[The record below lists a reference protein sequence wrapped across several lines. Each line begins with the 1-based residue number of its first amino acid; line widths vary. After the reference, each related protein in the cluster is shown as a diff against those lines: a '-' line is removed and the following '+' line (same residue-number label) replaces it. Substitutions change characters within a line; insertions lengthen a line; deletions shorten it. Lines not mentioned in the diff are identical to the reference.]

1 MWSSGGHTPF
11 TMHSVFLL
19 DAARR
24 RGCSVLWNPHWASFP
39 RREWQ
44 KVNPWCLFVIISA
57 WSHAPLSQ
65 LGTAIQ
71 PPSRAGLQ
79 CSWVPHLGL
88 ENSLSSFRPLGH
100 EDYGSILFG
109 KSRICLVDWCPPV
122 GLQRC
127 HSTSSFCFAEDMRG
141 VVPETLKSE
150 EDPCRAVLHLLLKHF
165 NLLPVFSPPTCLS
178 CTCLFPFL
186 LCVHVLT
193 LPHPV
198 GSQHHATPK
207 LNSWHEGE
215 SS

>member
-1 MWSSGGHTPF
+1 MELRGPHTIHHAQCLP
-11 TMHSVFLL
+11 
-19 DAARR
+19 
-24 RGCSVLWNPHWASFP
+24 P
-39 RREWQ
+39 RCCQEKR
-44 KVNPWCLFVIISA
+44 
-57 WSHAPLSQ
+57 
-65 LGTAIQ
+65 
-71 PPSRAGLQ
+71 LQ
-79 CSWVPHLGL
+79 CPVKPTLSKFSKERMAEGQSLMPLCDHLSLITCSPFSVG
-88 ENSLSSFRPLGH
+88 NSDPAPIQGRSAVLLSAPPRLGKLSSFRPLGH

-178 CTCLFPFL
+178 CTCLFPSL
-186 LCVHVLT
+186 LCLHVLT